1 MALKFIP
8 NAFACHQ
15 LKNDKKLNIHH
26 IFYNKMKENSVF
38 LYVISAALAIAVLSE
53 ATGID
58 NGANATPQ
66 TNATST
72 VNVDAGAGNASMSL
86 SVFSPQTAE
95 ISAGESVKWTNPT
108 KVPEPHTVTFI
119 LSNETYAELFTPFA
133 VDNSTQFMPVQPN
146 ANSEPTIV
154 PQGPEWAKIVVAL
167 NDRAFN
173 PFVIDAEGNIERLAP
188 NSSYGM
194 KGTEKYVNSGTIT
207 PKGLTPPAWPPISE
221 FTVTF
226 EKPGNYNYL
235 CVFHPWMTGSVSVK

>member
-1 MALKFIP
+1 MK
-8 NAFACHQ
+8 
-15 LKNDKKLNIHH
+15 KNG
-26 IFYNKMKENSVF
+26 VF
-38 LYVISAALAIAVLSE
+38 LYVIVTAFATALLYE
-53 ATGID
+53 ATSIE

-66 TNATST
+66 TNVTST
-72 VNVDAGAGNASMSL
+72 VNVEAGAGNASMSL
-86 SVFSPQTAE
+86 SVYSPQTAE
-95 ISAGESVKWTNPT
+95 ISAGESVTWINPT

-119 LSNETYAELFTPFA
+119 LSNETHAEIFAPFA

-154 PQGPEWAKIVVAL
+154 PQGPEGAKLVVAL

-188 NSSYGM
+188 NAIYNM

-207 PKGLTPPAWPPISE
+207 PKGLTPPAWPPINE

-235 CVFHPWMTGSVSVK
+235 CIFHPWMTGSVSVK